1 VFGKLVSILID
12 FIRLGA
18 VKIC

>member
-1 VFGKLVSILID
+1 VFGKLVFILID
-12 FIRLGA
+12 FIRLGV